1 MATKNIN
8 ALNKL
13 LESLKTKYNENK
25 DVIYNYVVPEL
36 WNIHNYNDK
45 DVINTSNGDILVNPY
60 KYLISLI
67 ENEILPKRKA
77 RVNYSKS
84 LATINKENNN
94 GDWIKTS
101 VAYSILPR
109 ASAAYDHDR
118 TGSFELSNIYNL

>member
-60 KYLISLI
+60 NSLISLI
-67 ENEILPKRKA
+67 ENDILPQRNA
-77 RVNYSKS
+77 RVNYSK
-84 LATINKENNN
+84 
-94 GDWIKTS
+94 
-101 VAYSILPR
+101 
-109 ASAAYDHDR
+109 
-118 TGSFELSNIYNL
+118 